1 VAEKDDELL
10 SLDEAA
16 AEFKVSRMLLYRAE
30 KAGQLRLQ
38 RRPRGTPRVQV
49 RRSDVARLLEPR
61 DLPPQKRTK
70 KRGRR

>member
-16 AEFKVSRMLLYRAE
+16 RQFNVSRMLLYRAE

-38 RRPRGTPRVQV
+38 RRPRGVPRVQV
-49 RRSDVARLLEPR
+49 KRGDVARLLEPR

-70 KRGRR
+70 KRGRK